1 MEINK
6 PKERMY
12 AEVIEHYYKQ
22 YGVGRGLISEAINRW
37 GDSDRTRRFLKFLKN
52 VQENCPT
59 YRKTFDEIVKD
70 YNISQ
75 AVDY

>member
-6 PKERMY
+6 SNKSMY
-12 AEVIEHYYKQ
+12 SEVIENYYKQ
-22 YGVGRGLISEAINRW
+22 YGVGRGLISQAIQRY
-37 GDSDRTRRFLKFLKN
+37 GDSKYTHNFLEFVKN
-52 VQENCPT
+52 LQKNCPT

-75 AVDY
+75 AD

>member
-6 PKERMY
+6 SKEQ
-12 AEVIEHYYKQ
+12 VIENYYKQ
-22 YGVGRGLISEAINRW
+22 YGVGRGLISEAIRRY
-37 GDSDRTRRFLKFLKN
+37 GDNNYTRRFLKFLKN

-75 AVDY
+75 AD

>member
-1 MEINK
+1 MEIK
-6 PKERMY
+6 QLVET
-12 AEVIEHYYKQ
+12 YYVK
-22 YGVGRGLISEAINRW
+22 YGVGRGLIYEAIQRY
-37 GDSDRTRRFLKFLKN
+37 GDSKYTHHFLEFVKN
-52 VQENCPT
+52 VQDNCPT